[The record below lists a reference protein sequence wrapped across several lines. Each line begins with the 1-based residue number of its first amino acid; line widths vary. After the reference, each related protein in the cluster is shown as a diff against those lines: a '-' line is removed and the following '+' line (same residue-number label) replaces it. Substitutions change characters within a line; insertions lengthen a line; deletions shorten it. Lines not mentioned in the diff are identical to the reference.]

1 MDEATQ
7 EQVAHGGTDT
17 VAYAGEQAR
26 RVLPAMRPYRVS
38 RRHANSGGFDGTSVA
53 RGCCPTGAMVG
64 SPWLPT
70 GRSANSAVL
79 EQSIVQNQCAGYRE
93 IEREASGNA
102 HDMAAV
108 SQHRR

>member
-1 MDEATQ
+1 MPGNKRAVSCLPCGHTELAVGTPIR
-7 EQVAHGGTDT
+7 EVSTEPRWPVAAADRGNGRLALASHRPL
-17 VAYAGEQAR
+17 GE
-26 RVLPAMRPYRVS
+26 
-38 RRHANSGGFDGTSVA
+38 
-53 RGCCPTGAMVG
+53 
-64 SPWLPT
+64 
-70 GRSANSAVL
+70 SAVL